1 MRQYCTLQQ
10 LQCQPSQLIIVHVI
24 NQSFANFFS
33 HSLVCS
39 VLILVPGFNIMRP
52 NEQTQPSS
60 AKLVSVILFARAS
73 KQFTIQTSVIYQK
86 ENYSYV
92 LKFHD
97 IFEFFIMI
105 FTGLARL
112 LKTQNKR
119 CRQFALAPSSTCY
132 LLQNKRFY

>member
-1 MRQYCTLQQ
+1 
-10 LQCQPSQLIIVHVI
+10 
-24 NQSFANFFS
+24 
-33 HSLVCS
+33 
-39 VLILVPGFNIMRP
+39 MRP
-52 NEQTQPSS
+52 NEQTQPSP

-73 KQFTIQTSVIYQK
+73 KQFTIQTSIIYQK

-112 LKTQNKR
+112 LKTQNTR
-119 CRQFALAPSSTCY
+119 CRQFGSFIN
-132 LLQNKRFY
+132 LLFASKQKVLLKNWLLLIKTAN